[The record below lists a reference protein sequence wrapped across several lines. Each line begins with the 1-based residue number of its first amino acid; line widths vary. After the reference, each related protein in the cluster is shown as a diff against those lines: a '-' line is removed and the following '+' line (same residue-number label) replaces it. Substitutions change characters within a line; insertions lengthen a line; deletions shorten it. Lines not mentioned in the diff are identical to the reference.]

1 MTQKQFNAITESIV
15 NAIVLRDT
23 ADKGDEYVPTPDD
36 YTQART
42 LAGMTL
48 ARHKDKLV
56 AAAPVIG
63 TL

>member
-1 MTQKQFNAITESIV
+1 MNQKQFNAITESIV

-23 ADKGDEYVPTPDD
+23 AGKGDEYVPTPDD
-36 YTQART
+36 YMQARM

-48 ARHKDKLV
+48 REHKDRLV